1 MCLCC
6 REDESVQVNP
16 STAKRIEH
24 MRNLW
29 KQKRKFNKRF
39 ARPAP
44 VPEPG
49 LLAASRGILNV
60 QSVEEKRKKKE
71 KIEKEMATSGPPPE
85 GGLRWTVS

>member
-6 REDESVQVNP
+6 REDDAVQVNA
-16 STAKRIEH
+16 STDKRIER
-24 MRNLW
+24 MQNLR
-29 KQKRKFNKRF
+29 KQKRKFSKRF
-39 ARPAP
+39 SRPAP